1 MGFLRFLPI
10 QSKRFSWIRGAL
22 ALSFCWNLQAL
33 ELETY
38 SPPGDDLALNMKQLE
53 NMEDRKFADTQGHAL
68 GLADLIKNADNNY
81 SLQAAR
87 LQVRQAL
94 KNHAIAKAKF
104 LPTLSSNYTYNHRNR
119 NTPFYPEYDMQLL
132 NTNLKLNVFNG
143 FSDINNVKEKS
154 ASYRSSSAN
163 MEYTKQ
169 SIYLQVV
176 QQYYQYFNNMAQL
189 VASKKKLAE
198 LRSDIDR
205 TRQLFEQGL
214 TTADNLESAKAQGA
228 LSENDITQMEFDI
241 EQNRLTLE
249 YLTNSKIPSLKRTT
263 LLSPTLSLKERADL
277 RALREQITAIHYQNK
292 QLNYY
297 PTIDVNDDWQ
307 YYIQKPAFARGND
320 NRFGNLFPN
329 QQNTVGVVVTLNI
342 LNDIGLNLQ
351 KQYLRL
357 NQMAQEKNLMY
368 KKMEQVKDV
377 ELYRKSLDM
386 ARSRIR
392 SSEASLKSANIAY
405 ESIKKKYNANLVDFT
420 TYLRAL
426 RTRFDAE
433 VIYNQSLNNYE
444 MQKAN
449 YIFYSGHHIQDYVR

>member
-1 MGFLRFLPI
+1 M
-10 QSKRFSWIRGAL
+10 
-22 ALSFCWNLQAL
+22 
-33 ELETY
+33 E
-38 SPPGDDLALNMKQLE
+38 QLE
-53 NMEDRKFADTQGHAL
+53 AIEENKFANTTGGAL
-68 GLADLIKNADNNY
+68 GLSELIKNADNNY

-87 LQVRQAL
+87 LQVSQAL

-104 LPTLSSNYTYNHRNR
+104 LPTMTSNYTFNR
-119 NTPFYPEYDMQLL
+119 RDRDTPFFPNYNMQLL
-132 NTNLKLNVFNG
+132 NTNLKLNLFNG
-143 FSDINNVKEKS
+143 FSDVNNVREKS
-154 ASYRSSSAN
+154 ATYRSNSAN

-176 QQYYQYFNNMAQL
+176 QQYYQYFNNLAQL
-189 VASKKKLAE
+189 VALKRKLAE
-198 LRSDIDR
+198 LRADIKR
-205 TRQLFEQGL
+205 VSQLFDQGL
-214 TTADNLESAKAQGA
+214 TTIDNLESAKAQGA
-228 LSENDITQMEFDI
+228 LSENDITDMEFSI

-263 LLSPTLSLKERADL
+263 ILEPNLGLKERADL

-307 YYIQKPAFARGND
+307 YYIEKPAFARGKD

-329 QQNTVGVVVTLNI
+329 QQNTFGIVVGLNI
-342 LNDIGLNLQ
+342 LNDIGINLQ

-357 NQMAQEKNLMY
+357 NQLSQEKTLMY
-368 KKMEQVKDV
+368 KKMEQQKD
-377 ELYRKSLDM
+377 EQLYRKSLDM
-386 ARSRIR
+386 ARSKIR
-392 SSEASLKSANIAY
+392 SSEASLKSATVSY
-405 ESIKKKYNANLVDFT
+405 ESIKKKYNASLVDFT